1 MQLPV
6 MPPLSP
12 MLAKVAKELP
22 AEGDVTYEPKWDGF
36 RCIVFRDGHEVVLG
50 SRNTKPLDRYFP
62 DLLVALAAELP
73 RRCVVDGEIVIAG
86 PHGLDFD
93 ALLARIHPAAS
104 RVRMLAQA
112 TPASYVAF
120 DLVAVDNEDLR
131 SHPFAERRQRLVQ
144 LLGAA
149 HPPVYVTPATDDR
162 ALAQQWFERFEGAGL
177 DGVVAKRHDLRYR
190 PDKRAMV
197 KVKHERTADC
207 VVGGFRWRQED
218 RSVASLLLG
227 LYDDAGVLHHVG
239 VTSAFTTA
247 RRQQLVDELADLR
260 RHGDEHH
267 PWTSGTVPGARVPGG
282 PSRWSAGRDL
292 SWVPLRPEL
301 VCEVAYDH
309 LQGDRFRHATT
320 FRRWRPDRDARSCS
334 YDQLQV
340 APAAELAEVFGI
352 PRRA

>member
-12 MLAKVAKELP
+12 MLAKAAEELP
-22 AEGDVTYEPKWDGF
+22 ADGDVSYEPKWDGF
-36 RCIVFRDGHEVVLG
+36 RCIVFRDGDELVLG
-50 SRNTKPLDRYFP
+50 SRNTKPLNRYFP
-62 DLLVALAAELP
+62 ELLAALAVELP
-73 RRCVVDGEIVIAG
+73 RRCVVDGEIVIAS

-120 DLVAVDNEDLR
+120 DLVAEGDEDLR
-131 SHPFAERRQRLVQ
+131 RRPFAERRRRLVQ
-144 LLGAA
+144 LLVNAD
-149 HPPVYVTPATDDR
+149 PPVHVTPATDDR

-177 DGVVAKRHDLRYR
+177 DGVVAKRHDLRYL
-190 PDKRAMV
+190 PDQRAMV
-197 KVKHERTADC
+197 KVKHQRTAEC
-207 VVGGFRWRQED
+207 AVGGFRWREEG

-227 LYDDAGVLHHVG
+227 LYDTAGVLHHVG

-247 RRQQLVDELADLR
+247 RRRQLVDELADLR
-260 RHGDEHH
+260 RHGDDHH
-267 PWTSGTVPGARVPGG
+267 PWISGAAPGARVPGG

-292 SWVPLRPEL
+292 SWVPLRPER

-309 LQGDRFRHATT
+309 LQGNRFRHATT
-320 FRRWRPDRDARSCS
+320 FRRWRPDRDARSCT

-340 APAAELAEVFGI
+340 AVPAELADVFGTP
-352 PRRA
+352 PRS